1 MRHQHPD
8 NFLLT
13 SRQFTTN
20 SATIF
25 LQIVTIA
32 NRFGRKDPLLAR
44 APTYKSGQKQ
54 QIHLMKTNLVGATD
68 SAHGAEKQW
77 SFCRNF

>member
-1 MRHQHPD
+1 MKGENPTYSH
-8 NFLLT
+8 
-13 SRQFTTN
+13 
-20 SATIF
+20 A
-25 LQIVTIA
+25 IA

-44 APTYKSGQKQ
+44 ATSYEIGQKQ
-54 QIHLMKTNLVGATD
+54 QIHLMKTNLVGTTD